1 MSITLTDGPRKG
13 EPITILCTGSE
24 GFIGRHVVKRL
35 IALGINVIGVDNLEP
50 RVHGKAN
57 TVHVAD
63 YPGYNFHG
71 VSYDSI
77 PYHVLRKANVVIH
90 LAAQVGVADSMADQ
104 VRYVEHNTMAT
115 ARFLEDL
122 AWVNFKEGYLHKLV
136 VASSMSVYGYGDSAQ
151 PILER
156 APVRPTSVYG
166 LTKYDQEMLCKFWG
180 KQQGFSTVAL
190 RFFNTYGPGQALSNP
205 YTGVMA
211 NFANWLLAG
220 EQPTVYED
228 GQQTR
233 DFVYVEDVADAVVI
247 AALKPTTFDTYN
259 ICTSE
264 PTTIEYMARQL
275 ARSLN
280 IDIEPNITGETRSG
294 DVRHCIGNNSRFALE
309 FNWTPRSVLEGL
321 KLYAPWIHVQAN
333 PA

>member
-1 MSITLTDGPRKG
+1 MT
-13 EPITILCTGSE
+13 TILCTGSA
-24 GFIGRHVVKRL
+24 GFIGSHVVKKL
-35 IALGINVIGVDNLEP
+35 TALGHNVIGIDNLEP
-50 RVHGKAN
+50 RVHGK
-57 TVHVAD
+57 D
-63 YPGYNFHG
+63 PDLSGLEINFHR
-71 VSYDSI
+71 VSYDNI
-77 PYHVLRKANVVIH
+77 PYRVLREAEVVIH

-122 AWVNFKEGYLHKLV
+122 AYVNFPDGKLQKLI
-136 VASSMSVYGYGDSAQ
+136 VASSMSVYGDPDTCQ

-156 APVRPTSVYG
+156 HRLAPVSVYG

-180 KQQGFSTVAL
+180 RQHGFSTVAL

-220 EQPTVYED
+220 EQPTVFED

-233 DFVYVEDVADAVVI
+233 DFVYIDDVTDAVVK
-247 AALKPTTFDTYN
+247 AALNPTTFDTYN

-264 PTTIEYMARQL
+264 PTTIEHMALML
-275 ARSLN
+275 AGALD
-280 IDIEPNITGETRSG
+280 IDIDPSITNETRPG
-294 DVRHCIGNNSRFALE
+294 DIRHCIGNNSRFALE
-309 FNWTPRSVLEGL
+309 FDWAPCGVGKGL
-321 KLYAPWIHVQAN
+321 KLYAPWLHEQLD
-333 PA
+333 PARRAVS